1 MDGKG
6 LLLSLE
12 DVYSIIEGNII
23 NFLLILERI
32 EYRHLKTMQ
41 LCTIWGSSAVTYI

>member
-1 MDGKG
+1 MWPLRAIIDRKG

-12 DVYSIIEGNII
+12 DVHSIIKGNII
-23 NFLLILERI
+23 NFLLMLECI

-41 LCTIWGSSAVTYI
+41 SRTI

>member
-1 MDGKG
+1 MWPLRATIDGKG

-12 DVYSIIEGNII
+12 DVHSIIKGNIT

-32 EYRHLKTMQ
+32 KYRHLKTIQ
-41 LCTIWGSSAVTYI
+41 SRTI